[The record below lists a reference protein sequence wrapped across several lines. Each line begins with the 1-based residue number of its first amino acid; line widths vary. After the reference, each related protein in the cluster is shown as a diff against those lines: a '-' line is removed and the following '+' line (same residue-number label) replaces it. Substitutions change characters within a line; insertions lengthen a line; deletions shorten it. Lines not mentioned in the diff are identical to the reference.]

1 MILTVPSASARI
13 RIRER
18 VRRVGRGG
26 LRSHRARRRQPGAVQ
41 LVDRRRQPSQVR
53 FERDRLPVLDEHRLE
68 HAERGIRPPPVEQRG
83 LGRRAAARAAPRL
96 APQRPPIAA
105 IGPAAFVSASASSCS
120 GSESAT
126 MAPPT
131 PIQIASP
138 AVSNVRI
145 TTLMSSPAI
154 GLAIPIAPV

>member
-1 MILTVPSASARI
+1 
-13 RIRER
+13 
-18 VRRVGRGG
+18 
-26 LRSHRARRRQPGAVQ
+26 
-41 LVDRRRQPSQVR
+41 
-53 FERDRLPVLDEHRLE
+53 
-68 HAERGIRPPPVEQRG
+68 
-83 LGRRAAARAAPRL
+83 
-96 APQRPPIAA
+96 
-105 IGPAAFVSASASSCS
+105 
-120 GSESAT
+120 